1 MKWIVDRVTIKETK
15 RKTLRMYFQKTML
28 NPITLT
34 KTITKTIIESSA
46 LPVFRKCMR
55 INHRVVPIAMTMTSN
70 IIPARLPS
78 AFVTKKYVINT
89 ISVGINKNRKGIT
102 NGASRKLVVGR
113 GRNVRSLRRIE

>member
-1 MKWIVDRVTIKETK
+1 MTIKETK
-15 RKTLRMYFQKTML
+15 RKTLTMYFQKNTL

-34 KTITKTIIESSA
+34 KIITKTIIESSA
-46 LPVFRKCMR
+46 LLVFRKYIR
-55 INHRVVPIAMTMTSN
+55 INHRVVPIAITTTSN

-102 NGASRKLVVGR
+102 SGASRKLVVGR